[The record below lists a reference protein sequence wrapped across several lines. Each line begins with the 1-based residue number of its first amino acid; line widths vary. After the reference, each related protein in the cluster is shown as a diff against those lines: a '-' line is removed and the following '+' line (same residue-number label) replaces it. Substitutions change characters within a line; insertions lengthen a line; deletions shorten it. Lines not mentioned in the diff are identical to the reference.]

1 LSGCREIIVARNILR
16 DFIREEI
23 LRESPAGPVMYTG
36 VVLSPGNVRGDEDD
50 LAGITTVA
58 FLRSKIRELGFS
70 SQIPGWK
77 TTLIS
82 DIHGH
87 EVLNHHMTITPGALR
102 KGHPLLDRLGE
113 PVELTVTGWGVDPDL
128 GAAAWQV
135 EISDPDLLPRSG
147 NPHITAA
154 LADSDVRPGVARSIE
169 NWTPLD
175 KTFKVLGVIREIHAV
190 VKS

>member
-1 LSGCREIIVARNILR
+1 MRITERNLR
-16 DFIREEI
+16 QIIREEL

-36 VVLSPGNVRGDEDD
+36 VVLSPGNVRGDQDD
-50 LAGITTVA
+50 LAEITTVA
-58 FLRSKIRELGFS
+58 HLRSKIRELGFS
-70 SQIPGWK
+70 PQIPGWK

-87 EVLNHHMTITPGALR
+87 EVLNHHMTITPGALP

-113 PVELTVTGWGVDPDL
+113 SVELTVTGWGVDPDL
-128 GAAAWQV
+128 GAAAWKV

-154 LADSDVRPGVARSIE
+154 LSDSDVRPVMGSKIKS
-169 NWTPLD
+169 WKKLD
-175 KTFKVLGVIREIHAV
+175 EPFKVLGVIREIRAV
-190 VKS
+190 VKG